1 MDSVGRIVSSMQAAA
16 KDCQWSIPDE
26 QSIREII
33 GLSLKVAIPILFGV
47 RNEAEIELLINRYRE
62 HYLFLDPT
70 PTTLFPGVKEV
81 LAALKAQGYLLAVAT
96 GKARAGLDRVLE
108 QTKSAHL
115 FEATRAADEANSKPD
130 PLMLEQILDQLSIPV
145 TQALMV
151 GDSIHDMDMA
161 RRLGMDRIGITWG
174 SHDATALQG
183 YAPCQ
188 IFDDLSQLLTWLPA
202 STSPVVE

>member
-47 RNEAEIELLINRYRE
+47 RNEA
-62 HYLFLDPT
+62 
-70 PTTLFPGVKEV
+70 
-81 LAALKAQGYLLAVAT
+81 
-96 GKARAGLDRVLE
+96 
-108 QTKSAHL
+108 
-115 FEATRAADEANSKPD
+115 NSKPD

-151 GDSIHDMDMA
+151 GDSIHDMEMA